1 VELRQDLARRDL
13 ALNLFSLTFGGIA
26 ALAEIGSGT
35 LFTPYFRAAGME
47 PKLAIGTSAVI
58 GLPVSLAGAVSYA
71 WEGRNVPLGHWML
84 GYINV
89 PAFIALVA
97 GTLLTVRLG
106 GCAPA
111 AVASPGRAIFAVP
124 GAERRA
130 HVVFDAELK
139 AAGSKPGLRA
149 MPTP

>member
-58 GLPVSLAGAVSYA
+58 GLPVS
-71 WEGRNVPLGHWML
+71 
-84 GYINV
+84 
-89 PAFIALVA
+89 
-97 GTLLTVRLG
+97 
-106 GCAPA
+106 
-111 AVASPGRAIFAVP
+111 PGRRRFLRGRAVTCRSATGCSATSTFP
-124 GAERRA
+124 RSSLWLQE
-130 HVVFDAELK
+130 
-139 AAGSKPGLRA
+139 PC
-149 MPTP
+149 